1 MSLQQGSKKKDKHIL
16 SGTCPDPKCQARLF
30 FPAYGSVSIEC
41 TECGQRHEQK
51 NLQNVEEVTDPD
63 VVLHNLLRNAL
74 LGVTGAPKKGT
85 ELVKVMG
92 LSNYHCKLLSPIL
105 TRYGMDKQ
113 TGKAKLLREM
123 NQGEMFD
130 CSLLGDRAFL
140 IEQEHVSTVGY
151 GKDRSGSL
159 IYLQDTLEEIKK
171 ANGNQECLIP
181 VHVDGDGHCLVHAV
195 SRALVGRELFWHA
208 LRENLKQNF
217 KENLDRYN
225 ALFQDFIDAAEW
237 EDIINECD
245 PLFVPPEGVPLG
257 LRNIHIFGLANVLH
271 RPIILLDSLSGMRSS
286 GDYSATFLP
295 GLVPE
300 EKCMGKDGQFNKPIC
315 IAWSSSG
322 RNHYIPLVGIK
333 NASLPKL
340 PARLLPKA
348 WGVAQELIKKYI
360 KLEAD
365 GSCIIGGDRSLQDKY
380 LMRLV
385 HAMEEVFMDKHAI
398 HPSLVADVHQYVYRR
413 TGVIGVQ
420 PEEVTEAA
428 RKAVMENRLH
438 RCLICNALSELHVP
452 PEWLAP
458 GGKLYNLAK
467 TTHEQLRADKNYS
480 FPLNNLVCSYDPVK
494 DVLMPDYKS
503 SHLNSC
509 NYCHGTSVRH
519 IRGDGSVVYLDGD
532 RTNTRSH
539 GGKCGCGF
547 KHFWDGK
554 EYDNLPEAFPITL
567 EWSGRVVR
575 ETVYWFQYET
585 EPSLN
590 SNVYDVAMKLVTKH
604 FPGEFGSEILVQ
616 KVVNTILNHT
626 AKKNPDE
633 YTPVSIDGAHAQRL
647 EDVQE
652 GQVDVDVQPPTKII
666 LTGQKAK
673 TLHKEELNMSKA
685 ERSVQQSITEHASVT
700 QKKRTD
706 KLKQVQKGQAR
717 SPSPGP
723 ARDGLSS
730 APVTPTKAPYSPK
743 SSKEKKIR
751 VTTTDGRQAMLT
763 LQTVT
768 TFSQLQNSIA
778 KEFSVPPALQCIRYG
793 FPPKELSPPK
803 EGMENEPVLLQHG
816 DRVTVEILKDP
827 REKEEEEEEEE
838 AASSHTASTSMS
850 TSLLHSVRSEEPA
863 SSSRITSRELQDHID
878 LEMSSLCLLATLM
891 GEDVWSYAKK
901 LPHLFQHGGVFHN
914 IMKKDMALIAKDT
927 KIFIGLGGAE
937 KQLQCPKFIPF
948 DEPNK
953 GINSY
958 TNAFPVDSE
967 DEDDEGVLQ
976 DQDCK
981 SAELR
986 NSKKLLSK
994 VKWSREEVIELVHK
1008 YGPKRWS
1015 VIAKHLHGRIGKQCR
1030 ERWHNHLN
1038 PEVKKSLWTEEE
1050 DRVIYEAH
1058 KRLGNRWA
1066 EIAKLLPGRHAT
1078 FPSKS
1083 LIVRNNSIKNH
1094 WNSTMRR
1101 KVEHEGYLQ
1110 DESNSLCRSKHA
1122 SKRRS
1127 KAYSHL
1133 DALQTQ
1139 NQFVM
1144 AFPAQVIELVHK
1156 YGPKRWS
1163 VIAKH
1168 LHGRIGKQ
1176 CRERWHNHLNPE
1188 VKKSLWT
1195 EEEDRVIYEAH
1206 KRLGNRWAEIAKLLP
1221 GRHAT
1226 FPSKSLIVRNNS
1238 IKNHWNS
1245 TMRRKVE
1252 HEGYLQDESNSLCR
1266 SKHAS
1271 KRRSK
1276 AYSHL
1281 DALQTQNQFV
1291 MAFPAQHPFDDDPD
1305 KEQRI
1310 KELELLLMSAENEVG
1325 RKRVPC
1331 QSERFASWS
1340 SSGCMTNTTVSS
1352 LEDQSVEYCRV
1363 EQPPST
1369 AVPQQLSPSKFLA
1382 VEASAVLSSLQTIPE
1397 FAETLELIDS
1407 DPVAWSDVTSFDL
1420 SQVASPMKQTAA
1432 LFPHNQEC
1440 MILGY
1445 QFDGSAISDMSRN
1458 CSSSNGQMELIPLTS
1473 PVVAK
1478 FSTPPSI
1485 LRRKKKERTNHS
1497 PSSEGNDTSFM
1508 DTSGVSPRNTPVKSL
1523 PFSPSQD
1530 PVAWS
1535 DVTSFDLSQV
1545 ASPMKQTAALFPH
1558 NQECMIL
1565 GYQFDGSAISDMS
1578 RNCSSSNGQ
1587 MELIPLTSP
1596 VVAKFSTPPSILRR
1610 KKKERTNHSPS
1621 SEGNDTSFMDT
1632 SGVSPRNTPV
1642 KSLPFSPSQ
1651 FFNISGNENF
1661 NLNNPALTS
1670 TPVCSQKY
1678 LVTTPLQKEMTPKG
1692 QKENAGFRTPK
1703 IRKSILAPTPRTPTP
1718 FKNALA
1724 AQEKKYG
1731 PLKMMPQPLAYLEE
1745 DIREVLK
1752 EETGMDIFLR
1762 EELEPAFRAWK
1773 QEHDAP
1779 ARKVRKSLVL
1789 DAWEKEGLDVN
1800 LFSQDQ
1806 LSNEQPPSGN
1816 LLTCSLFMTPLLD
1829 KVEGRCSPVA
1839 VKEEPSITHQHSP
1852 SVKENPCML
1861 RSARFETPIQMNSEW
1876 ETVVYGKTED
1886 QLIMTEQARK
1896 YLNAFNSGSTSR
1908 ALVL

>member
-575 ETVYWFQYET
+575 ETVYWFQYEI

-685 ERSVQQSITEHASVT
+685 ERSVQQSITEHASVM

-763 LQTVT
+763 LQTGT
-768 TFSQLQNSIA
+768 TFSQLQNSVA

-816 DRVTVEILKDP
+816 
-827 REKEEEEEEEE
+827 
-838 AASSHTASTSMS
+838 
-850 TSLLHSVRSEEPA
+850 
-863 SSSRITSRELQDHID
+863 
-878 LEMSSLCLLATLM
+878 
-891 GEDVWSYAKK
+891 EDVWSYAKK

-914 IMKKDMALIAKDT
+914 IMKKDMGLVDGKHCTLPHIPGKTFVFNAAEDRLELCVDAAGHFPVGPDVEDLVKEALN
-927 KIFIGLGGAE
+927 
-937 KQLQCPKFIPF
+937 QLQ
-948 DEPNK
+948 
-953 GINSY
+953 
-958 TNAFPVDSE
+958 SE
-967 DEDDEGVLQ
+967 VASRSREGSPSHGVL
-976 DQDCK
+976 
-981 SAELR
+981 
-986 NSKKLLSK
+986 KLGSGG
-994 VKWSREEVIELVHK
+994 VVR
-1008 YGPKRWS
+1008 
-1015 VIAKHLHGRIGKQCR
+1015 
-1030 ERWHNHLN
+1030 
-1038 PEVKKSLWTEEE
+1038 KKSEQP
-1050 DRVIYEAH
+1050 H
-1058 KRLGNRWA
+1058 N
-1066 EIAKLLPGRHAT
+1066 
-1078 FPSKS
+1078 
-1083 LIVRNNSIKNH
+1083 
-1094 WNSTMRR
+1094 
-1101 KVEHEGYLQ
+1101 
-1110 DESNSLCRSKHA
+1110 
-1122 SKRRS
+1122 
-1127 KAYSHL
+1127 
-1133 DALQTQ
+1133 
-1139 NQFVM
+1139 VM
-1144 AFPAQVIELVHK
+1144 AFQGKGHSLGTASGSSPPDQKSREKQISRKHSSGVDLSASVSKQGASLTEISDDAKELIRMAPGFVTLKDGRNLDPNVIEAQRKKLQEMV
-1156 YGPKRWS
+1156 S
-1163 VIAKH
+1163 SIQTSMDKH
-1168 LHGRIGKQ
+1168 LQEQNVGDSLLADPAPRKADAGNSASRTENSPASVTESVHGMEVAAIG
-1176 CRERWHNHLNPE
+1176 
-1188 VKKSLWT
+1188 
-1195 EEEDRVIYEAH
+1195 
-1206 KRLGNRWAEIAKLLP
+1206 IADLVEKTLP
-1221 GRHAT
+1221 T
-1226 FPSKSLIVRNNS
+1226 
-1238 IKNHWNS
+1238 
-1245 TMRRKVE
+1245 
-1252 HEGYLQDESNSLCR
+1252 
-1266 SKHAS
+1266 
-1271 KRRSK
+1271 
-1276 AYSHL
+1276 
-1281 DALQTQNQFV
+1281 
-1291 MAFPAQHPFDDDPD
+1291 
-1305 KEQRI
+1305 
-1310 KELELLLMSAENEVG
+1310 
-1325 RKRVPC
+1325 
-1331 QSERFASWS
+1331 
-1340 SSGCMTNTTVSS
+1340 
-1352 LEDQSVEYCRV
+1352 
-1363 EQPPST
+1363 
-1369 AVPQQLSPSKFLA
+1369 
-1382 VEASAVLSSLQTIPE
+1382 ASA
-1397 FAETLELIDS
+1397 
-1407 DPVAWSDVTSFDL
+1407 
-1420 SQVASPMKQTAA
+1420 
-1432 LFPHNQEC
+1432 
-1440 MILGY
+1440 
-1445 QFDGSAISDMSRN
+1445 SR
-1458 CSSSNGQMELIPLTS
+1458 
-1473 PVVAK
+1473 
-1478 FSTPPSI
+1478 
-1485 LRRKKKERTNHS
+1485 
-1497 PSSEGNDTSFM
+1497 
-1508 DTSGVSPRNTPVKSL
+1508 
-1523 PFSPSQD
+1523 
-1530 PVAWS
+1530 
-1535 DVTSFDLSQV
+1535 
-1545 ASPMKQTAALFPH
+1545 
-1558 NQECMIL
+1558 
-1565 GYQFDGSAISDMS
+1565 
-1578 RNCSSSNGQ
+1578 
-1587 MELIPLTSP
+1587 
-1596 VVAKFSTPPSILRR
+1596 
-1610 KKKERTNHSPS
+1610 
-1621 SEGNDTSFMDT
+1621 
-1632 SGVSPRNTPV
+1632 
-1642 KSLPFSPSQ
+1642 
-1651 FFNISGNENF
+1651 
-1661 NLNNPALTS
+1661 
-1670 TPVCSQKY
+1670 
-1678 LVTTPLQKEMTPKG
+1678 
-1692 QKENAGFRTPK
+1692 
-1703 IRKSILAPTPRTPTP
+1703 
-1718 FKNALA
+1718 
-1724 AQEKKYG
+1724 AQE
-1731 PLKMMPQPLAYLEE
+1731 
-1745 DIREVLK
+1745 RNVVS
-1752 EETGMDIFLR
+1752 
-1762 EELEPAFRAWK
+1762 EELE
-1773 QEHDAP
+1773 EMD
-1779 ARKVRKSLVL
+1779 
-1789 DAWEKEGLDVN
+1789 
-1800 LFSQDQ
+1800 SQDT
-1806 LSNEQPPSGN
+1806 E
-1816 LLTCSLFMTPLLD
+1816 LTGAT
-1829 KVEGRCSPVA
+1829 
-1839 VKEEPSITHQHSP
+1839 EPMDHS
-1852 SVKENPCML
+1852 
-1861 RSARFETPIQMNSEW
+1861 
-1876 ETVVYGKTED
+1876 
-1886 QLIMTEQARK
+1886 
-1896 YLNAFNSGSTSR
+1896 
-1908 ALVL
+1908 